1 MVKSPALA
9 AAGGTLLTVILLT
22 TACGRAGVSGPAAL
36 DVAGRSNAHLSLAAD
51 GDRVAASWA
60 ASAQDGTD
68 IYAAMSSDGGR
79 TFSAPVRV
87 NDHPGD
93 ANPGGEQPPRI
104 VVKGS
109 SVDVVWVSKRESVSG
124 IRVASSTDGG
134 ATFGPTRTITPP
146 NVTGARGW
154 ESAAM
159 DDSGVLHAAWLDGRN
174 NGPHEHMS
182 GPPVRQDIYHAVW
195 GADGTAV
202 ETMVASNVCFCCKT
216 ALVSRGDEVYVAWRH
231 LFPGGVRDI
240 AVARSSDRGKTFS
253 APVRVSLDNWKIDA
267 CPDDGPA
274 MTLDARGALDITWPT
289 MVKDRVGIFEASS
302 TDGGATFTPR
312 VRIDSG
318 TAAASHPRIAASAS
332 AVAIV
337 WDELANGARRA
348 WVRVG
353 TAAPIALNAEGA
365 ASYPAVAA
373 TKNGFIAGWTEQ
385 QGETSVLRTRVIP
398 AS

>member
-1 MVKSPALA
+1 
-9 AAGGTLLTVILLT
+9 
-22 TACGRAGVSGPAAL
+22 
-36 DVAGRSNAHLSLAAD
+36 
-51 GDRVAASWA
+51 
-60 ASAQDGTD
+60 
-68 IYAAMSSDGGR
+68 DGGR

-109 SVDVVWVSKRESVSG
+109 SVDVVWVSKRESLSG

-174 NGPHEHMS
+174 NDQPAMAHDHKMS
-182 GPPVRQDIYHAVW
+182 AGQPMRQTVRQDIYHAVW
-195 GADGTAV
+195 SGTDAPV

-240 AVARSSDRGKTFS
+240 AVARSSDRGKT
-253 APVRVSLDNWKIDA
+253 
-267 CPDDGPA
+267 
-274 MTLDARGALDITWPT
+274 
-289 MVKDRVGIFEASS
+289 
-302 TDGGATFTPR
+302 
-312 VRIDSG
+312 
-318 TAAASHPRIAASAS
+318 
-332 AVAIV
+332 
-337 WDELANGARRA
+337 
-348 WVRVG
+348 
-353 TAAPIALNAEGA
+353 
-365 ASYPAVAA
+365 
-373 TKNGFIAGWTEQ
+373 
-385 QGETSVLRTRVIP
+385 
-398 AS
+398 